1 MSLRSRAGRS
11 GGGPPE
17 GASSGPP
24 GNAAWGTAESADLE
38 DIGGASRGGLR
49 RSRQEMRTG
58 PYVQRRAI
66 LRAGSSGTAGG
77 DDSLSRGPPSAPVPN
92 TNAAACSPP
101 PPPEERTTR
110 LPAAGV
116 PRFRQPCSS
125 RRDALPEG
133 KKALFPHKRSS
144 AVPGRT
150 VLERQFGVEVWAS
163 EGERVGYLYNITQT
177 TAQLKPKCRY
187 TRGGGYGTRPCV
199 EVTRAPVEDLSDPS
213 HLARYGPGD
222 PATSCDAFG
231 SLKRKRD
238 FLRLSFPTVK
248 ELVEAKQDLARIVR
262 QNAAAFAKA
271 SITSLRSFP
280 LGQEKELADANDAS
294 SRSRGGAAK
303 EPSAAADATEMIDEI
318 FEADVVYLTRCAIDL
333 NIRCGRWYRLT
344 RSSASSCSHAELHPL
359 ETSAS
364 APLGILAFDIEC
376 YKAPLKFPDKETD
389 PIILISYMH
398 NQQGYLLVNRSFLS
412 ANIPPF
418 SFVPTT
424 EFKGPGPFVV
434 FNEADEKAVLKRF
447 IAHVIKLQ
455 PQVIVT
461 YNGDSFDLPYVLR
474 RAQLNGLNLSGSL
487 GLMVGPPDDAIVGA
501 GPLIHL
507 DCFKWVERDSYLPQ
521 GSRTLKAVC
530 KAKLRFNPVEVD
542 AEDMVPL
549 ASSDPQRLAVYSV
562 SDAVAT
568 YLLYEQFIHS
578 FVLAMSSIIPMN
590 PEMVLRQGSGTLC
603 ESLLMAEAFAGS
615 VLFPNKHKPELMKYW
630 RHPETQ
636 KLHLILEDS
645 YVGGR
650 VESLK
655 CGIYRSDLKE
665 VFSLKPRA
673 YDDLL
678 QSLDSV
684 LGLWLDSEAKETPLS
699 PASFVNWEEN
709 VNDIR
714 QRLEMLRDSPSLKAF
729 PLLLHLD
736 VAAMYPNII
745 LSQRLQPPA
754 IKTKQQCRDCPWY
767 EYASECQRF
776 LPWRRKL
783 EISPA
788 EKGTILAL
796 QQDLQTR
803 MHQPAAEVRT
813 GKGRGSWK
821 TSSRSQFASE
831 PPQGSQGESH
841 EAADSTGS
849 GSSSGGEE
857 EEDNAFEGGDRIGK
871 GDTAS
876 LKSWTELTDK
886 QKYMALLKAAK
897 KYSQKA
903 HKKTKIQKEAD
914 EEAIVC
920 QRENPFYV
928 ETVRAFRDRRYVFK
942 KRLKEAERKKE
953 QLEAH
958 GGSFQEKKEAA
969 DMVLLNDSL
978 QLAHKCILNSFYG
991 YVKRPGA
998 RWFSME
1004 MGAAVTKMG
1013 ADIIQAA
1020 KELVDGVGMTV
1031 ELDTDGIWCLLPEQ
1045 FPLEYAF
1052 TLKEGSD
1059 GSGGKERAAKRNL
1072 RFEYPTWILNSL
1084 VYERFQNPQ
1093 FLSFDAKTRQFTRKV
1108 KNEVFFELDGPW
1120 KGMLLPASEK
1130 TDSLLKKRYVVYGSE
1145 NRIAELKGF
1154 ELKRRGELE
1163 LIRQFQQELFP
1174 VFMRGSSKEEAY
1186 ALAAAVGEKYR
1197 HLISSRGAPLK
1208 TEADLQRLLLA
1219 RKVLGKSVQ
1228 QQTLAKSMSIT
1239 TARRLADL
1247 LQNETYLSEAPVSTQ
1262 YLVVA
1267 LPPGAE
1273 KTARAIPVQLLQA
1286 SERTRLHYVQKWMGV
1301 SASDAAL
1308 IANDFKQVVDWKY
1321 YGERMDVQLQKLI
1334 CIPAIRQGITNPL
1347 PGVEVPQWLRKQ
1359 QAANDERQQKLEA
1372 FFKPVYQMKQ
1382 KQQQEQERQM
1392 HRQQQQERQ
1401 MQQQQKT
1408 VSCNDRNVA
1417 AAGDPDVS
1425 AVSAAAAARQRH
1437 LELQRKLQ
1445 QQRKVEAQLYKTDF
1459 NKWIASQRMRW
1470 KEIREVSGELPYC
1483 QCLLLRG
1490 CRAPSGAVSRS
1501 LAASAYFKTANK
1513 ATLAAAETLMRRARL
1528 TAEDFSTL
1536 LTNRWEVLDFF
1547 RDSEDPGSFTLRF
1560 TTPKSTRFFS
1570 VPMQIYRQ
1578 LYLPLDF
1585 AFLSRTGHVMETHT
1599 TDLTNVVES
1608 SGAFSSLA
1616 FSKAA
1621 AVSTAKPLKSTL
1633 PAYFSG
1639 VSPLVV
1645 HVFHCRRRG
1654 GGAARRS
1661 QGPLDTRD
1669 DCDGIFCAVYEAQR
1683 GGEAELLPPA
1693 AAIFVGGVVERE
1705 SFSPWRVQQELL
1717 DAALQ
1722 QHADQQRQGAPCRF
1736 FCSSSTGSSSSSSA
1750 ATAAAVA
1757 RAQKKDVA
1765 QTLKALEEYLFQK
1778 QQQQQQQQQQGGAPL
1793 KKYMVLLVSTLPLN
1807 ELGEWASAPLASRTP
1822 SRGPQL
1828 TLPIISW
1835 EQVPRRLTRLS
1846 RTSFAELAVRESQ
1859 TLLLQQCQLYD
1870 ASLWLSRTL
1879 CCPLG
1884 FVLRGIAFSKDASAG
1899 SAAEAFLDIET
1910 SGGRAGSA
1918 EGGSP
1923 LPPPLGGPRG
1933 PRETFRF
1940 LYDSFYAQILRAQ
1953 RGILWGGS
1961 STSSK
1966 DAGLCLREKEPDLG
1980 CSSLGASAYE
1990 DFDLSERKTSF
2001 ANPGIYRAIC
2011 YALSLGDSL
2020 IFNSVRLAEKVDPEF
2035 LGASDW
2041 LRREADTLAAATTA
2055 PEAEGAAA
2063 ETAAA
2068 EALPAADKALGGF
2081 NSPTQFSPAAF
2092 RVLGFALQRLFACL
2106 YLLEQGGGAS
2116 RAIGDEPQ
2124 GAALRLLQHIP
2135 ASFYSWICD
2144 RGALLFDPALK
2155 IKVQR
2160 HAELYLALLLK
2171 ELSSGSNLEI
2181 ISANLRGVIV
2191 STRVVAAAA
2200 AQQTLQQTLQQL
2212 HQHPLFDS
2220 LVVAP
2225 KDSYV
2230 AVLQLDDID
2239 WVGYREF
2246 VPLEGSSSKS
2256 GYGSASG
2263 GEGENEEECEG
2274 VCDRLGGLRCLPEPL
2289 ACLLRASIDRALQLP
2304 LLQLLHQLSAYA
2316 DDFLPSE
2323 SGGSLPSSGLMMLSK
2338 GEIALKLSE
2347 LAVRLWFAPGEDA
2360 GCLMD
2365 SKENCADSRECF
2377 KPKKAKTFFDKLKHY
2392 IRDPVELIRKYGT
2405 ASAVRQSKELSFRC
2419 LWVRDVQCG
2428 ACGSVQ
2434 DVDLVSALHEESGET
2449 EDHEAI
2455 AIKIWAVSGEEEGGG
2470 FFFNGAEGC
2479 FRSFL
2484 EVAIRGLQNSWKAG
2498 VYGGCAAGARAVC
2511 SKCPSC
2517 SAPLEDAVLEAHL
2530 LRGLQELHYAFLA
2543 QDLYCIGC
2551 QAVCVSHLRDKC
2563 KCGKPFKARLSPKT
2577 WEDFVNTAQEFA
2589 VEMGFE
2595 TLQSCLVQIQE
2606 AWS

>member
-163 EGERVGYLYNITQT
+163 EGLNLYFVAADGGVFRTTLLHRPHFCVALRRKGPDDWQAVASALGERLCKYN
-177 TAQLKPKCRY
+177 
-187 TRGGGYGTRPCV
+187 V

-333 NIRCGRWYRLT
+333 NIRALLHSPLSLLQRAILSWRPSFPPFLL
-344 RSSASSCSHAELHPL
+344 SSFPPPFPPSLLSSPLLSPVLPHDEATSNCFHTIFTSSLLRPPSPRVLQLEPL

-1347 PGVEVPQWLRKQ
+1347 PGVE
-1359 QAANDERQQKLEA
+1359 
-1372 FFKPVYQMKQ
+1372 
-1382 KQQQEQERQM
+1382 
-1392 HRQQQQERQ
+1392 
-1401 MQQQQKT
+1401 
-1408 VSCNDRNVA
+1408 
-1417 AAGDPDVS
+1417 
-1425 AVSAAAAARQRH
+1425 RH

-1470 KEIREVSGELPYC
+1470 KEIREE
-1483 QCLLLRG
+1483 LLRG

-1578 LYLPLDF
+1578 LYANCITPVIATTDSIAGSNCGGIRIRSLTGRYLLPRGLQQLHLAELSLKEKVFIEQKQSLAASFHQRAAGFFERHLPLDF

-1693 AAIFVGGVVERE
+1693 AAIF
-1705 SFSPWRVQQELL
+1705 
-1717 DAALQ
+1717 
-1722 QHADQQRQGAPCRF
+1722 
-1736 FCSSSTGSSSSSSA
+1736 
-1750 ATAAAVA
+1750 
-1757 RAQKKDVA
+1757 KDVA

-2011 YALSLGDSL
+2011 YALSLGDS
-2020 IFNSVRLAEKVDPEF
+2020 
-2035 LGASDW
+2035 
-2041 LRREADTLAAATTA
+2041 
-2055 PEAEGAAA
+2055 
-2063 ETAAA
+2063 
-2068 EALPAADKALGGF
+2068 
-2081 NSPTQFSPAAF
+2081 
-2092 RVLGFALQRLFACL
+2092 VLGFALQRLFACL

-2155 IKVQR
+2155 I
-2160 HAELYLALLLK
+2160 
-2171 ELSSGSNLEI
+2171 
-2181 ISANLRGVIV
+2181 
-2191 STRVVAAAA
+2191 
-2200 AQQTLQQTLQQL
+2200 
-2212 HQHPLFDS
+2212 
-2220 LVVAP
+2220 

-2405 ASAVRQSKELSFRC
+2405 ASAVRQSKELSFRSLEFPPHLGSRC
-2419 LWVRDVQCG
+2419 LSSSWRFVAVRFICRLMELDKNIDFTQQSWAEALAERRHELYLIAGEEEGLDTQWQPPLHSLWVRDVQCG

-2484 EVAIRGLQNSWKAG
+2484 EVAIRGLQNSW
-2498 VYGGCAAGARAVC
+2498 CFRTRMQRAVRAD
-2511 SKCPSC
+2511 KCPSC

-2563 KCGKPFKARLSPKT
+2563 K
-2577 WEDFVNTAQEFA
+2577 DFVNTAQEFA